1 MLSDKI
7 NSWSFW
13 LGLYKFWNVLYQF
26 LETGTSDKTNIG
38 WDQLLKCL
46 VYTHNYFTLKVLL
59 STGVIL
65 PGNVILK
72 IIYPCQIQDGE
83 AGSPIYD
90 ELRIQ
95 GFNPTFLRE
104 GNEEE
109 KDNVLVRNKWEMFKW
124 FNDSFF
130 ERKGWS
136 CHWKIRTWSKP

>member
-1 MLSDKI
+1 MFSLYSQLFYPK
-7 NSWSFW
+7 SSFKYWS
-13 LGLYKFWNVLYQF
+13 KFF
-26 LETGTSDKTNIG
+26 
-38 WDQLLKCL
+38 
-46 VYTHNYFTLKVLL
+46 F
-59 STGVIL
+59 L

-109 KDNVLVRNKWEMFKW
+109 KDNVLVRNKWEMFK
-124 FNDSFF
+124 
-130 ERKGWS
+130 
-136 CHWKIRTWSKP
+136 